1 MKILI
6 LGDFFVDSDAAL
18 DSVELEGYD
27 LVIINLEAPL
37 VDDGDV
43 HPSVKLGPNLKMST
57 AIASRL
63 SELGVTHCTLANNHI
78 MDYGVFGLKSTVAAL
93 ERQNIF
99 PLGYSLDERKNYSVF
114 GDLVFY
120 NFGQRENGFLRH
132 GNPGYCGQSF
142 IDAGKEIQSLAVSRI
157 VIVLYHGGIELAQY
171 PHPTLYSGA
180 RHLIDCGASTV
191 ICHHSHV
198 VGKAEL
204 YHGKFIHYGIG
215 NFVFCRNKKHLGNGV
230 GIVLTQEG
238 DTINIE
244 EVSIEK
250 GHVSTTTKPLSTEE
264 VTIGSIVKE
273 ISENV
278 MYDHLI
284 IKLMN
289 FGLMRRLIIRFTGI
303 RAIQLISK
311 KRRATLATILNN
323 DAHADVLKQLL

>member
-6 LGDFFVDSDAAL
+6 LGDFFVDSDERL
-18 DSVELEGYD
+18 DSIALGRYD
-27 LVIINLEAPL
+27 LVVVNLEAPL

-43 HPSVKLGPNLKMST
+43 HPSIKLGPSLKMST
-57 AIASRL
+57 SIASRL

-78 MDYGVFGLKSTVAAL
+78 MDYGVLGLKSTVAAL
-93 ERQNIF
+93 EKQNIF
-99 PLGYSLDERKNYSVF
+99 PFGYSLDERKNYSIL
-114 GDLVFY
+114 GKLVFY

-132 GNPGYCGQSF
+132 GKPGYCGQNF
-142 IDAGKEIQSLAVSRI
+142 IDAGKEIQSLAASRI

-171 PHPTLYSGA
+171 PHPTLHSGA

-191 ICHHSHV
+191 ICHHSHI
-198 VGKAEL
+198 VGKAEV
-204 YHGKFIHYGIG
+204 YRGKFIHYGIG
-215 NFVFCRNKKHLGNGV
+215 NFLFCRNKKYLGNGI
-230 GIVLTQEG
+230 GIVLTQE
-238 DTINIE
+238 DDSINIE

-250 GHVSTTTKPLSTEE
+250 GHVSTATKPLSTEE
-264 VTIGSIVKE
+264 VNIDSIKME

-284 IKLMN
+284 VKLMN
-289 FGLMRRLIIRFTGI
+289 FGLIRRLIIRFTGI